1 MHVPEHVHGAVNW
14 GFEGDY
20 NARILK
26 KRNPGKAGDERYAHA
41 KVEVLTNAV
50 KVVADYG
57 YVGYEAGILCNC
69 LKYLKHLVA
78 GAGYYEFL
86 VLYVVDGYLAVICKA
101 VAEGNHN
108 ACLFPEKAY
117 AAVILG

>member
-1 MHVPEHVHGAVNW
+1 MYCLNSARLGFERLCMSRNVVHGAVNW
-14 GFEGDY
+14 GLEGDY
-20 NARILK
+20 NTQVSLK
-26 KRNPGKAGDERYAHA
+26 SVTQEKRGCEGYAHA

-78 GAGYYEFL
+78 GAG
-86 VLYVVDGYLAVICKA
+86 IT
-101 VAEGNHN
+101 
-108 ACLFPEKAY
+108 
-117 AAVILG
+117 